1 MYVYTLGHTHM
12 TSVHYAIGFTLA
24 FCASLFYG
32 INDVSTY
39 AQQLAL
45 IVAGFCLGGVVVV
58 VVEEL

>member
-1 MYVYTLGHTHM
+1 M

-39 AQQLAL
+39 AQQSAL
-45 IVAGFCLGGVVVV
+45 IFAGFCLGGVVVV
-58 VVEEL
+58 VLEEL

>member
-1 MYVYTLGHTHM
+1 M

-39 AQQLAL
+39 TQQSAL
-45 IVAGFCLGGVVVV
+45 IFAGFCLGGIAVIIM
-58 VVEEL
+58 EEL

>member
-1 MYVYTLGHTHM
+1 M

-39 AQQLAL
+39 AQQSAL
-45 IVAGFCLGGVVVV
+45 IFAGFCLGGVVVILL
-58 VVEEL
+58 EEL